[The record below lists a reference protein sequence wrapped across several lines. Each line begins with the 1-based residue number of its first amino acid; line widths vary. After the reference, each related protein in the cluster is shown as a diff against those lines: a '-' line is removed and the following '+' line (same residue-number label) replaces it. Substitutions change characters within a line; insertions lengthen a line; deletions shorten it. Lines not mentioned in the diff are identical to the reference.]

1 MSDVPV
7 KDILFIRKYPRG
19 FSSENHLKRQ
29 FQSILSDKGTTTH
42 YRGHNITFLF
52 LGCGKIQKRL
62 PPSIIEK
69 LNSGKIT
76 DIIDIG
82 GGGALDP
89 ALQKGDIVLSTN
101 DLPVDSLIPFNVRR
115 RQAVGKIL
123 ENIAREQSC
132 GYYER
137 NILTSDEIIASNKR
151 RISLYHQTQCS
162 VVQMEHGWF
171 LRNLQ
176 KNLDPLSFN
185 RLYVTHIEI
194 ISDTLTCDDILLS
207 FLELLNAMKYC
218 FLNNHHYIGKV
229 KSRFLKRWL
238 SEKNVKD
245 NT

>member
-1 MSDVPV
+1 MSDIPV
-7 KDILFIRKYPRG
+7 KDILFVRKYPKG
-19 FSSENHLKRQ
+19 FNDEKRLKRQ
-29 FQSILSDKGTTTH
+29 FQSVLSNKGTTIN

-52 LGCGKIQKRL
+52 LGCGKVQKRL
-62 PPSIIEK
+62 HSSIIER

-76 DIIDIG
+76 DIIDLG

-101 DLPVDSLIPFNVRR
+101 DLPIDSLIPFNVRR
-115 RQAVGKIL
+115 RQAVRKIL

-176 KNLDPLSFN
+176 KNMDPLSFN
-185 RLYVTHIEI
+185 RLHVTHIEI
-194 ISDTLTCDDILLS
+194 VSDTVAYDGILLS

-218 FLNNHHYIGKV
+218 VLNNHHYIGKV

-238 SEKNVKD
+238 SETD
-245 NT
+245 S